1 MSIEKVS
8 KTTLM
13 SGGGKRKRV
22 IKFKDYSVNMLFAI
36 IPVIG
41 FCIFSL
47 VPYVLSVYMS
57 FTEMHTSEI
66 SGAIWVGFRNYKE
79 IFTKYFG
86 EIKYTLLTTVFYT
99 LNVPIGI
106 AISVWIAQ
114 LVNRVK
120 IGKAFFRS
128 LFFIPY
134 VCAVTVIVISFR
146 FIFDESSG
154 ILNTWLEGF
163 GFEPVRWMTSSP
175 FLFLGC
181 AIIISVWSGLGYKVV
196 LLMAALSKVDRSYY
210 EAAEI
215 DGISET
221 AMFWKITL
229 PAITPTIAFLLT
241 MGLIG
246 SFQEMSMLY
255 VLCRS
260 ADGTPMWGGNVIR
273 SYISVTYYLYNMM
286 FATPHLHGF
295 GLASAIGWVL
305 GICIFI
311 ITKINMKLQEKWVCY
326 DF

>member
-1 MSIEKVS
+1 MSVDSVKDRARIR
-8 KTTLM
+8 
-13 SGGGKRKRV
+13 RKA
-22 IKFKDYSVNMLFAI
+22 KLKDYSVNLLFAI
-36 IPVIG
+36 IPLVG

-57 FTEMHTSEI
+57 FTEMHSSDI
-66 SGAIWVGFRNYKE
+66 SGAVWIGFGNYID

-86 EIKYTLLTTVFYT
+86 EIRYTLLTTVFYT

-106 AISVWIAQ
+106 VISIWIAN
-114 LVNRVK
+114 LVNKVK
-120 IGKAFFRS
+120 FGKGFFRS

-154 ILNTWLEGF
+154 ILNTMLGGLGF
-163 GFEPVRWMTSSP
+163 APVRWMTSNP
-175 FLFLGC
+175 FLFLTC
-181 AIIISVWSGLGYKVV
+181 AIIISVWSGLGYKIV

-215 DGISET
+215 DGISDS
-221 AMFWKITL
+221 ALFWKITL
-229 PAITPTIAFLLT
+229 PAITPTIGFLLT

-246 SFQEMSMLY
+246 SFQEMTMLY

-260 ADGTPMWGGNVIR
+260 ADGVPMWGGNVIR

-295 GLASAIGWVL
+295 GIASAMGWVL
-305 GICIFI
+305 GIVIFI